1 MPVIR
6 RQSQVF
12 NRPIGVVRVD
22 SGEQQTWEKV
32 AGIADSITQYAFG
45 ELEKNAKET
54 GRDLAMAV
62 NQSNLT
68 TINPETGQPEAF
80 KVPEGLGRVGAE
92 VYNSIIEKRFQNSI
106 DQEIKG
112 KSAEFALK
120 FPDPE
125 QYGTEFAQYIGS
137 MTKYAQ
143 GSAKGYIEAAGAS
156 YLQSTKLN
164 LTAKA
169 QERHLQTLGAESLN
183 SAEEQIKLINSNVMA
198 SNGSPQSIAA
208 AMQTLEGIRDD
219 VANHERMYALKP
231 GASQDVY
238 RKGLTRLG
246 VSVVQAKMSQLP
258 DDSIEK
264 VALAIKS
271 NGAYGALNKEE
282 REVFNAYTEV
292 VGNSP
297 SEIQSGAQDILSAGN
312 AILAARKLDRDANI
326 GSQQFAFLADMPLKM
341 DENFQTGVSYQD
353 SPDDAVQALIN
364 NNRAFRND
372 LAMLVKDG
380 DLTPIQASER
390 LIKFQIEGWKGLV
403 RAAGVN
409 LDAAGL
415 EQLEAAIRA
424 GNPTLAPK
432 GKERAVE
439 DILRFITSDQHGTLN
454 TQIGQLKE
462 QANVTGRLQRDKITI
477 ESVEQ
482 RNMLPGQM
490 RGMTVDEAKQAV
502 SDYNTKYSR
511 ENGVDSSRVIS
522 NTNFVNSALADKI
535 VSQIYDPNITGQGQL
550 SKEQLL
556 SMAAY
561 VEGDVTKLP
570 QSLKSILDDALNYAD
585 VEHVSANLKS
595 LATIEG
601 QRAQLAAKRQESN
614 LVSFQVY
621 DPLAI
626 KEKKHRDALDVIMQS
641 KIDGQTSMQ
650 FLTTEDSLNPQH
662 PAMQQF
668 ALGVKAGTLP
678 TSLLELTRRAASG
691 NLPQDQ
697 AEIVF
702 NHIENLSN
710 FRTNDGRTLNL
721 LTSMGGMSNEEFGK
735 LAAMIEVSKFTG
747 RGDFAQMAQ
756 ARREFDE
763 SPGAKADMHE
773 NFGRNGISYINDQ
786 SEFDDIINNPRMM
799 DAVAPLA
806 ENMWM
811 LGIRDKDKINDVIR
825 QYIDVRF
832 PDTDGYVKDLRNLDS
847 DKSEFALQAV
857 FPDDDVKDF
866 FITHVQKNL
875 PTGYVFGERGLETFE
890 AAGRMIPPSEMDET
904 GLKEV
909 FLVPEPTS
917 RRGMIFYR
925 AYTTGQ
931 YDIPEMVMGKDGMPL
946 IFSPSEPEISAFQK
960 ETYSRKA
967 AEVKSSAEEINKILQ
982 KKQENDLR
990 VKEEV
995 ESFRKRIGGE

>member
-80 KVPEGLGRVGAE
+80 RVPEGLGRVGAE

-282 REVFNAYTEV
+282 REVFNAYTEI

-326 GSQQFAFLADMPLKM
+326 GTQKFDFVSEFPIHLESNYQIGL
-341 DENFQTGVSYQD
+341 SYQD
-353 SPDDAVQALIN
+353 SPDAIQSIRDN
-364 NNRAFRND
+364 NSSYYNQLRK
-372 LAMLVKDG
+372 LVADEVI
-380 DLTPIQASER
+380 TPAAAAQQYSEF
-390 LIKFQIEGWKGLV
+390 KEAAWTGLV
-403 RAAGVN
+403 RSAGVG

-415 EQLEAAIRA
+415 EQLEAALRE
-424 GNPTLAPK
+424 GNPSLAPK
-432 GKERAVE
+432 GKEDAVA
-439 DILRFITSDQHGTLN
+439 DIMEFISVADHGTLN
-454 TQIGQLKE
+454 TQIGQLKDA
-462 QANVTGRLQRDKITI
+462 ANITGKLQRDTATI
-477 ESVEQ
+477 EASETLQ
-482 RNMLPGQM
+482 QLGGTLRNK
-490 RGMTVDEAKQAV
+490 TVDEAKNIINKYKEGLQGKGIPPKTL
-502 SDYNTKYSR
+502 SGYSR
-511 ENGVDSSRVIS
+511 NANE
-522 NTNFVNSALADKI
+522 FLANRI
-535 VSQIYDPNITGQGQL
+535 IGQVFDPNIIGKAPLT
-550 SKEQLL
+550 KEHFL
-556 SMAAY
+556 SMSAY
-561 VEGDVTKLP
+561 VSGDAVQLP
-570 QSLKSILDDALNYAD
+570 TPIKEIIDDAMQYATP
-585 VEHVSANLKS
+585 EHVSAHLRK
-595 LATIEG
+595 LATEQG
-601 QRAQLAAKRQESN
+601 QLQAAESKRVLENRVRSEVFDQN
-614 LVSFQVY
+614 
-621 DPLAI
+621 AI
-626 KEKKHRDALDVIMQS
+626 KTKQHRDVLDLQIGA
-641 KIDGQTSMQ
+641 KLDGQSPAEFFMSEQ
-650 FLTTEDSLNPQH
+650 SFSGQH
-662 PAMQQF
+662 PAMKVF
-668 ALGVKAGTLP
+668 AAGVTAGTIPTSFIDLTQKAVNGLLPSDKAGFIL
-678 TSLLELTRRAASG
+678 
-691 NLPQDQ
+691 
-697 AEIVF
+697 
-702 NHIENLSN
+702 NHVENLSN
-710 FRTNDGRTLNL
+710 FRTNDGRVVNL
-721 LTSMGGMSNEEFGK
+721 LTSMGGMSEERFGK
-735 LAAMIEVSKFTG
+735 LKAMIEVAKFQGTN
-747 RGDFAQMAQ
+747 DYAQIAQ
-756 ARREFDE
+756 TRREFEE
-763 SPGAKADMHE
+763 SPGAKADMRE
-773 NFGRNGISYINDQ
+773 NFGKSGIDYIAKQ
-786 SEFDDIINNPRMM
+786 SEFKDAINNPRMM
-799 DAVAPLA
+799 DALAPLA
-806 ENMWM
+806 EHLWM
-811 LGIRDKDKINDVIR
+811 LGVRDTDKINDVLEE
-825 QYIDVRF
+825 YKDKRF
-832 PDTDGYVKDLRNLDS
+832 IDTDGYVKDLRNLDS
-847 DKSEFALQAV
+847 DKSEYALHAV
-857 FPDDDVKDF
+857 FPDDSVRDF
-866 FITHVQKNL
+866 FISHVQNYL
-875 PTGYVFGERGLETFE
+875 PNGYVFGKKGLETFE
-890 AAGRMIPPSEMDET
+890 AAGRVIPPSEVDDA
-904 GLKEV
+904 GFKEV
-909 FLVPEPTS
+909 FLVPEPTN
-917 RRGMIFYR
+917 RPGVVFYIP
-925 AYTTGQ
+925 YTLGNIGQ
-931 YDIPEMVMGKDGMPL
+931 PELVKGKNGELL
-946 IFSPSEPEISAFQK
+946 IFSPIEK
-960 ETYSRKA
+960 EVVNFRVQERARK
-967 AEVKSSAEEINKILQ
+967 EAEEMSAAQALDVKIRQNQ
-982 KKQENDLR
+982 KNQLIQEAEMNN
-990 VKEEV
+990 
-995 ESFRKRIGGE
+995 FREKLGFK